1 MSDEPAARRGGR
13 LTRLAPIA
21 TALITAVMV
30 LTGCV
35 GTNTES
41 QDPRQVT
48 SSSSPTPPSQE
59 DGTAPPSDDGE
70 VTSVPEAKP
79 DTQTAAA
86 AVAGNVIATF
96 GQPTLDASAW
106 LEQMTP
112 LLSPTG
118 YDAYTGTDPA
128 QIPVTEVTG
137 PGRVLPASTDVAL
150 IVEVPTDAG
159 AYNVTLTRG
168 DASAPW
174 LAERIRPAQG

>member
-1 MSDEPAARRGGR
+1 MTAA
-13 LTRLAPIA
+13 
-21 TALITAVMV
+21 VVV

-35 GTNTES
+35 GTSTEPPG
-41 QDPRQVT
+41 PRQVVN
-48 SSSSPTPPSQE
+48 SSALAPPSQE
-59 DGTAPPSDDGE
+59 NGTALPSDDGE
-70 VTSVPEAKP
+70 VIPVPEAEP
-79 DTQTAAA
+79 DTQAAA
-86 AVAGNVIATF
+86 AAAAENVVATF
-96 GQPTLDASAW
+96 GQPTLDAAAW

-159 AYNVTLTRG
+159 TYNVTLTRG
-168 DASAPW
+168 DVSAPW
-174 LAERIRPAQG
+174 LAERIRPSQG